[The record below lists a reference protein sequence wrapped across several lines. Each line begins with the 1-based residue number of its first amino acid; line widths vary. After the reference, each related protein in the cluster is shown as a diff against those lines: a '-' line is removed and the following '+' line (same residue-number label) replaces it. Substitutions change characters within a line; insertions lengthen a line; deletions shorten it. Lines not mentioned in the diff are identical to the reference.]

1 MDRIIYNVEWFSHRL
16 QVDSI
21 TPKKKIF
28 LVKLTYSLSNEI
40 IVTMVRALFCL
51 ALSNKKTLA
60 RLEPKR
66 SNPTYWNNGV
76 DKFKRSGMVLD
87 FKERN
92 IVSVWYL

>member
-1 MDRIIYNVEWFSHRL
+1 MARIIYNVSDFLTDYKWIALH
-16 QVDSI
+16 
-21 TPKKKIF
+21 PKKKIF

-66 SNPTYWNNGV
+66 SNPTY
-76 DKFKRSGMVLD
+76 
-87 FKERN
+87 
-92 IVSVWYL
+92 